1 MFIVD
6 YVLINNKVILIVFQP
21 GFSATRLQP
30 FALDRDQATKTQ
42 RSQEIRGL
50 KKRSRNVL
58 RFEEFTW
65 KTRQKKPAARRVK
78 DMNSIGWPQS
88 TLCWRGNTPPTTTR
102 KRYSL
107 DPWQTNEE
115 NNLLVRNATKLHW
128 NTSGCFLTTYFSPPF
143 AWYIS
148 KFPLSGFTQLGFGKF
163 RHVRLLEQSLRKFGD
178 A

>member
-58 RFEEFTW
+58 RFEEFT
-65 KTRQKKPAARRVK
+65 
-78 DMNSIGWPQS
+78 
-88 TLCWRGNTPPTTTR
+88 
-102 KRYSL
+102 
-107 DPWQTNEE
+107 
-115 NNLLVRNATKLHW
+115 
-128 NTSGCFLTTYFSPPF
+128 
-143 AWYIS
+143 
-148 KFPLSGFTQLGFGKF
+148 
-163 RHVRLLEQSLRKFGD
+163 
-178 A
+178 